1 MKKLMTALMM
11 MALATVAVPS
21 YGMLSIYEIRR
32 EARFLTDRMG
42 HELGLS
48 TRQYNDVY
56 EINFDFYYEVNEI
69 IDDVVRGYDD
79 AIDYYYFLLDQRN
92 EDLDFVLRASQY
104 RRFLNRDYF
113 YRPLYLLGNSW
124 GFRIYSIYSD
134 RAYFYFNIPS
144 HYYSYVGG
152 HSRFHFEISFYHNRY
167 TFRHFGRP
175 NDYFLWHG
183 GYYHHG
189 YYDGWHPCGFYAP
202 KPHYDAWRMR
212 PVYENSRRNNPSMAG
227 TNPDLIRQNAGYE
240 APGERKTVD
249 NSGRVQVIES
259 KENTRAAGHVTSATS
274 TRSGNAASSTSSSR
288 SGNAASSTSSSR
300 SGNAT
305 STSSSRSGNAT
316 STSSSRSGEAT
327 STSSSRSGSATSTGS
342 SSSRSGSATSSS
354 SSSRSGNATSTS
366 SSNSRSG
373 SAASTGS
380 SSSRSVSVSTQTT
393 GNASTNRSSVSSSS
407 SRSGSSSSV
416 SRSSSSSSS
425 SRSSNSVGSS
435 SSSSSRSGSS
445 SSVSSSSSS
454 SSSRS
459 SSSSSSSRSSSSSS
473 SSRSGS
479 SSSRSR

>member
-288 SGNAASSTSSSR
+288 SGNA
-300 SGNAT
+300 T
-305 STSSSRSGNAT
+305 STSSSRSGNA
-316 STSSSRSGEAT
+316 SSS
-327 STSSSRSGSATSTGS
+327 SSSRSGSATSTG
-342 SSSRSGSATSSS
+342 S

-380 SSSRSVSVSTQTT
+380 SSSRSGSVSTQTT

-425 SRSSNSVGSS
+425 SRSSSSVGSS

>member
-288 SGNAASSTSSSR
+288 SGNATSTSSSRSGNATSTSNSR

-305 STSSSRSGNAT
+305 STSSSRSGNA
-316 STSSSRSGEAT
+316 
-327 STSSSRSGSATSTGS
+327 
-342 SSSRSGSATSSS
+342 SSS

-380 SSSRSVSVSTQTT
+380 SSSRSGSVSTQTT

-425 SRSSNSVGSS
+425 SRSSSSVGSS

-445 SSVSSSSSS
+445 SSVSSSSRSSSSS

>member
-212 PVYENSRRNNPSMAG
+212 PIYENSRRNNPSMAG

-288 SGNAASSTSSSR
+288 SGNA
-300 SGNAT
+300 T

-327 STSSSRSGSATSTGS
+327 ST

-380 SSSRSVSVSTQTT
+380 SSSRSGSVSTQTT

-425 SRSSNSVGSS
+425 SRSSSSVGSS

-445 SSVSSSSSS
+445 SSVSSSSRSSSSS

>member
-288 SGNAASSTSSSR
+288 SGNATSTSSSR

-316 STSSSRSGEAT
+316 STSSSRSGN
-327 STSSSRSGSATSTGS
+327 ATSTGS

-380 SSSRSVSVSTQTT
+380 SSSRSGSVSTQTT

-425 SRSSNSVGSS
+425 SRGSSSVGSS

-445 SSVSSSSSS
+445 SSVSSSSSRSSSSS